1 MTAGSDRRRAET
13 AQPASTGGV
22 NPSGQTTGL
31 FDDLRD
37 LYQEVILD
45 HGRKPRNF
53 RRLEDATTTARGDNP
68 MCGDRIELFVKQA
81 PDGTIADAA
90 FQGRGCA
97 ISTASASLMTEVV
110 KGKTAEQAKD
120 LGAKFRELAMTGT
133 CPDCG
138 AALADDMERL
148 APLSGVHEF
157 PSRVKCATLAWHALG
172 AALDGAKEA
181 SSE

>member
-1 MTAGSDRRRAET
+1 MSGSDMFA
-13 AQPASTGGV
+13 
-22 NPSGQTTGL
+22 
-31 FDDLRD
+31 DLRD

-53 RRLEDATTTARGDNP
+53 RRLLDANRTARGDNP
-68 MCGDRIELFVKQA
+68 MCGDRMELFVA
-81 PDGTIADAA
+81 LGADGAIADAA

-97 ISTASASLMTEVV
+97 ISMASASLMTETI
-110 KGKTAEQAKD
+110 KGKTQEQAREM
-120 LGAKFRELAMTGT
+120 GRKFRALAMTGT
-133 CPDCG
+133 CPACG
-138 AALADDMERL
+138 GAIAEDMERL

-157 PSRVKCATLAWHALG
+157 PSRVKCATLAWHTLG

>member
-1 MTAGSDRRRAET
+1 M
-13 AQPASTGGV
+13 
-22 NPSGQTTGL
+22 

-45 HGRKPRNF
+45 HGRRPRNF
-53 RRLEDATTTARGDNP
+53 RRLEDADRTARGDNP
-68 MCGDRIELFVKQA
+68 MCGDRLELFLKLA
-81 PDGTIADAA
+81 PDGSIAEAA

-97 ISTASASLMTEVV
+97 ISTASASLMTETVT
-110 KGKTAEQAKD
+110 GKSAAQAHALSD
-120 LGAKFRELAMTGT
+120 QFRALAMTGS

-138 AALADDMERL
+138 EALSEEMERL
-148 APLSGVHEF
+148 QPLSGVHEF
-157 PSRVKCATLAWHALG
+157 PSRVKCATLAWHTLN

>member
-1 MTAGSDRRRAET
+1 MS
-13 AQPASTGGV
+13 
-22 NPSGQTTGL
+22 GL

-37 LYQEVILD
+37 LYQEIILD

-53 RRLEDATTTARGDNP
+53 RRVEDATETARGDNP
-68 MCGDRIELFVKQA
+68 MCGDRIELFIRRA
-81 PDGTIADAA
+81 DDGTIADAA

-97 ISTASASLMTEVV
+97 ISTASASLMTETV
-110 KGKTAEQAKD
+110 KGKTTAQAKD

-138 AALADDMERL
+138 AALAEEMERL

-157 PSRVKCATLAWHALG
+157 PSRVKCATLPWHALV
-172 AALDGAKEA
+172 AALDGRGDTT
-181 SSE
+181 SE

>member
-1 MTAGSDRRRAET
+1 M
-13 AQPASTGGV
+13 
-22 NPSGQTTGL
+22 

-53 RRLEDATTTARGDNP
+53 RRLDDPDRTARGDNP
-68 MCGDRIELFVKQA
+68 RCGDRIELFLKLGA
-81 PDGTIADAA
+81 DGGIADVA

-97 ISTASASLMTEVV
+97 ISTASASLLTELV
-110 KGKTAEQAKD
+110 KGKTAAQAHALAD
-120 LGAKFRELAMTGT
+120 GFRQLAMTGT
-133 CPDCG
+133 CPACE

-148 APLSGVHEF
+148 QPLSGVHEF
-157 PSRVKCATLAWHALG
+157 PSRVKCATLAWHTLN
-172 AALDGAKEA
+172 AALDGSKET

>member
-1 MTAGSDRRRAET
+1 MTD
-13 AQPASTGGV
+13 
-22 NPSGQTTGL
+22 L
-31 FDDLRD
+31 FGDLRD

-53 RRLEDATTTARGDNP
+53 RRLDDANLTARGDNP
-68 MCGDRIELFVKQA
+68 MCGDRMELFLKTA
-81 PDGTIADAA
+81 PDGAIAEAA

-97 ISTASASLMTEVV
+97 ISMASASLMTETV
-110 KGKTAEQAKD
+110 KGKTPAQAKEM
-120 LGAKFRELAMTGT
+120 GEQFRQLAMTGT

-138 AALADDMERL
+138 GELAEDMERL
-148 APLSGVHEF
+148 TPLSGVHEF
-157 PSRVKCATLAWHALG
+157 PSRVKCATLAWHTLN

>member
-1 MTAGSDRRRAET
+1 M
-13 AQPASTGGV
+13 
-22 NPSGQTTGL
+22 

-53 RRLEDATTTARGDNP
+53 RRLEDADRTARGDNP
-68 MCGDRIELFVKQA
+68 MCGDRLELYLKLG
-81 PDGTIADAA
+81 PDGAIADAA

-97 ISTASASLMTEVV
+97 ISTASASLLTETV
-110 KGKTAEQAKD
+110 KGKTAAQAHALSD
-120 LGAKFRELAMTGT
+120 RFRELAMTGT

-138 AALADDMERL
+138 ADLSEEMERL
-148 APLSGVHEF
+148 QPLSGVHEF
-157 PSRVKCATLAWHALG
+157 PSRVKCATLAWHTLN
-172 AALDGAKEA
+172 AALEGAKEA

>member
-1 MTAGSDRRRAET
+1 M
-13 AQPASTGGV
+13 
-22 NPSGQTTGL
+22 

-53 RRLEDATTTARGDNP
+53 RRLEDADRTARGDNP
-68 MCGDRIELFVKQA
+68 MCGDRLELFLKLA
-81 PDGTIADAA
+81 PDGIIEDAA

-97 ISTASASLMTEVV
+97 ISTASASLLTETV
-110 KGKTAEQAKD
+110 KGKSPAQAHA
-120 LGAKFRELAMTGT
+120 LSGRFRELAMTGA

-138 AALADDMERL
+138 AELEEEMERL
-148 APLSGVHEF
+148 QPLSGVHEY
-157 PSRVKCATLAWHALG
+157 PSRVKCATLAWHTLN

>member
-1 MTAGSDRRRAET
+1 
-13 AQPASTGGV
+13 
-22 NPSGQTTGL
+22 
-31 FDDLRD
+31 
-37 LYQEVILD
+37 
-45 HGRKPRNF
+45 
-53 RRLEDATTTARGDNP
+53 

-97 ISTASASLMTEVV
+97 ISTASASLMTETV
-110 KGKTAEQAKD
+110 KGKTPDQARA
-120 LGAKFRELAMTGT
+120 LGSAFRELAMTGA
-133 CPDCG
+133 CPECG

-157 PSRVKCATLAWHALG
+157 PSRVKCATLAWHALS
-172 AALDGAKEA
+172 AALDGSKEA

>member
-1 MTAGSDRRRAET
+1 M
-13 AQPASTGGV
+13 
-22 NPSGQTTGL
+22 SGDL
-31 FDDLRD
+31 FGDLRD
-37 LYQEVILD
+37 LYQDVILD

-53 RRLEDATTTARGDNP
+53 RRLDDATSTARGDNP
-68 MCGDRIELFVKQA
+68 MCGDRMELFLRTA
-81 PDGTIADAA
+81 PDGRIADAA

-97 ISTASASLMTEVV
+97 ISMASASLMTETI
-110 KGKTAEQAKD
+110 KGKTPAQARRIGD
-120 LGAKFRELAMTGT
+120 HFRALAMSGR

-138 AALADDMERL
+138 TDLADEMERL

-157 PSRVKCATLAWHALG
+157 PSRVKCATLPWHTLN

>member
-1 MTAGSDRRRAET
+1 M
-13 AQPASTGGV
+13 
-22 NPSGQTTGL
+22 

-53 RRLEDATTTARGDNP
+53 RRIEDADRSARGDNP
-68 MCGDRIELFVKQA
+68 MCGDRMELWLKLS
-81 PDGTIADAA
+81 PEGRIADAA

-97 ISTASASLMTEVV
+97 ISMASASLMTETV
-110 KGKTAEQAKD
+110 KGKTPEQAKEM
-120 LGAKFRELAMTGT
+120 GEKVRTLAMTGT
-133 CPDCG
+133 CPACDG
-138 AALADDMERL
+138 AIAEDMERL

-157 PSRVKCATLAWHALG
+157 PSRVKCATLAWHTLK
-172 AALDGAKEA
+172 AALEGAKEA